1 MIRSSVDLPE
11 PEGPRKAMNSRDS
24 SVSETSSR
32 TGVEPKLFWMPRRSR
47 LATRTPLPRG
57 NLQQARV
64 AARSG
69 GDGGIRT
76 LGTGIP
82 RTAV

>member
-1 MIRSSVDLPE
+1 MQEKSWLPYVQE
-11 PEGPRKAMNSRDS
+11 SHRFPMGC
-24 SVSETSSR
+24 ET
-32 TGVEPKLFWMPRRSR
+32 GR
-47 LATRTPLPRG
+47 LESA
-57 NLQQARV
+57 
-64 AARSG
+64 G